1 MNTESEYLGAVGLAT
16 MVIRPGDTAV
26 ALGIGELPIAAGSH
40 LLNVMESA
48 CLAAIAEYFEGSETT
63 ILSGISLE
71 VLAGVSIGTEIRG
84 TARCTDVS
92 GKELTFECD
101 IYDGERQIAHGEI
114 KRTAVERVS
123 FLARTAAQTLT
134 SAPRIN

>member
-1 MNTESEYLGAVGLAT
+1 MNIESEYLGAIGLAT

-26 ALGIGELPIAAGSH
+26 AMGIGELPIAAGSH

-63 ILSGISLE
+63 ILSGSSME
-71 VLAGVSIGTEIRG
+71 VLAGVSIATEIRG
-84 TARCTDVS
+84 TARCIDVS

-101 IYDGERQIAHGEI
+101 IYDGERHIARGQI

-134 SAPRIN
+134 SALRIN

>member
-1 MNTESEYLGAVGLAT
+1 MNIKSEYLGAVGLST
-16 MVIRPGDTAV
+16 MIIRPGDTAV

-63 ILSGISLE
+63 ILSSNSIE

-84 TARCTDVS
+84 IARCIDVT

-101 IYDGERQIAHGEI
+101 IYDGERQIAHGQI